1 MMLAEALT
9 LAAAAAFPACV
20 RPIEAHF
27 RLPTGIV
34 NAVIQV
40 ESGGNP
46 RAINAANRNGT
57 TDFGLMQINSFHLP
71 RLAGHG
77 INQAT
82 LLDAPCINVAVG
94 ADILAQAKRQTGGA
108 LAPAL
113 SMYNTG
119 RPDSSIGAG
128 YAARVLHA
136 FSRAAGAAAA
146 PAAAF
151 AGLPP
156 ISHTLPAGLPA
167 GLMQQIGGL
176 ESAALAIP
184 ATPVA
189 PVITPER
196 SPLLAASGGF
206 AARGGF
212 TPASFKRSISL
223 GSTQTQ

>member
-77 INQAT
+77 INQST

-113 SMYNTG
+113 SIYNTG
-119 RPDSSIGAG
+119 RPDSSVGAG

-136 FSRAAGAAAA
+136 FSAASAASASA
-146 PAAAF
+146 GGPNF
-151 AGLPP
+151 LGLPP
-156 ISHTLPAGLPA
+156 ISHTLPAGL
-167 GLMQQIGGL
+167 MQQLDGL

-184 ATPVA
+184 ATSVA

>member
-136 FSRAAGAAAA
+136 FSRAAGAA

-156 ISHTLPAGLPA
+156 ISGTLPAGLMH
-167 GLMQQIGGL
+167 LGGL
-176 ESAALAIP
+176 EIAAAPAIP
-184 ATPVA
+184 LA

-196 SPLLAASGGF
+196 SPLLATNGGF
-206 AARGGF
+206 AVRGGF
-212 TPASFKRSISL
+212 TPASFKRSASL
-223 GSTQTQ
+223 GPSTQTQ